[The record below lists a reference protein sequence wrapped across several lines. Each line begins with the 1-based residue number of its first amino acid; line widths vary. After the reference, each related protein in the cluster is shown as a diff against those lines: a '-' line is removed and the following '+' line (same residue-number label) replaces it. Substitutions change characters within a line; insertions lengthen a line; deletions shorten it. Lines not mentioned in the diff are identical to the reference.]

1 MAQGNTM
8 KRTHTLR
15 AKEGITEEG
24 ATLSKNGEGAK
35 PSNKAGKVKVTN
47 ESNNL
52 KLMRVT
58 VCSELQNSIEAQP
71 TPEMVKSNMEMG
83 NHTDARQLRAEW
95 SEIRSST
102 SKMSWAD
109 EVEAMPDRTKKL
121 SI

>member
-1 MAQGNTM
+1 M
-8 KRTHTLR
+8 KGTHILR
-15 AKEGITEEG
+15 AKEGTTEEG

-35 PSNKAGKVKVTN
+35 PSNKAGQVKVTN
-47 ESNNL
+47 ESNSP

-58 VCSELQNSIEAQP
+58 VGSELQNSIEAQP
-71 TPEMVKSNMEMG
+71 TPEMVKSNMEVG

-109 EVEAMPDRTKKL
+109 EVEAMPDRTKKP